1 MDIIFRKAKVIDL
14 DGINTLIGDVFNHHL
29 DEVNN
34 NLDMFNLVGVHNNI
48 VVAHLYVTKIYNA
61 ITKENWYK
69 IDDLCVMEDYRGLG
83 IGTKLLEEL
92 DQMAKSDN
100 ISYLELTSN
109 KKRCAAH
116 KLYQK
121 NNFKIIETDLFRKEI
136 N

>member
-1 MDIIFRKAKVIDL
+1 MDIVFRKAKVIDL
-14 DGINTLIGDVFNHHL
+14 DGINTLIGDVFKHHL

-69 IDDLCVMEDYRGLG
+69 IDDLCVKEDYRGLG

-92 DQMAKSDN
+92 DQVAKSDN

-109 KKRCAAH
+109 KKGVRLINYIRRITL
-116 KLYQK
+116 KLSKQIYL
-121 NNFKIIETDLFRKEI
+121 ERR
-136 N
+136 